1 MSSDNILIIDDEI
14 DICEQISEILKDNG
28 FKTKYALS
36 SDNAIKYLS
45 SFKPKLIILDIWL
58 NNSKHDG
65 FSLLKK
71 VKEFND
77 RIPVIMI
84 SGHGNI
90 ETAISS
96 IKNGAFDY
104 IEKPFDIE
112 MMLFKI
118 NKALENINLKNK
130 IEKLTNFES
139 NFVHKSNSTKELY
152 ENIKKISKTESFI
165 LLTGPAGSGKELLA
179 RKIHSLS
186 NRAKKSFE
194 VFNCAN
200 LEPDRFE
207 KELFGVERE
216 NGELLEGVL
225 EKLNGGTILFDQI
238 EDMPLITQGKIT
250 RFLEEQKF
258 LRVGGFSYKNIN
270 LRIITSTK
278 MNLENLIKK
287 NLFRSDLYF
296 KLNVIPVEVP
306 ALKERKEDIETL
318 INIFAEE
325 YSQKNNFKKIKFS
338 EDIVEFFKK
347 IDLPGNVRQLRNLV
361 EWILILNSGNENFE
375 ISYKM
380 LPGEIKSFL
389 TSKVSLTNDIYL
401 DHPMKVARD
410 MFEKNYLEYQLSKYN
425 NNISKLSNFVKMDR
439 TALYRKIK
447 SLNIK
452 LKNG

>member
-165 LLTGPAGSGKELLA
+165 LLTGPAGSGNELSL
-179 RKIHSLS
+179 IH
-186 NRAKKSFE
+186 
-194 VFNCAN
+194 
-200 LEPDRFE
+200 
-207 KELFGVERE
+207 
-216 NGELLEGVL
+216 
-225 EKLNGGTILFDQI
+225 I
-238 EDMPLITQGKIT
+238 
-250 RFLEEQKF
+250 
-258 LRVGGFSYKNIN
+258 
-270 LRIITSTK
+270 
-278 MNLENLIKK
+278 
-287 NLFRSDLYF
+287 
-296 KLNVIPVEVP
+296 
-306 ALKERKEDIETL
+306 
-318 INIFAEE
+318 
-325 YSQKNNFKKIKFS
+325 
-338 EDIVEFFKK
+338 
-347 IDLPGNVRQLRNLV
+347 
-361 EWILILNSGNENFE
+361 
-375 ISYKM
+375 
-380 LPGEIKSFL
+380 
-389 TSKVSLTNDIYL
+389 
-401 DHPMKVARD
+401 
-410 MFEKNYLEYQLSKYN
+410 
-425 NNISKLSNFVKMDR
+425 
-439 TALYRKIK
+439 
-447 SLNIK
+447 
-452 LKNG
+452 